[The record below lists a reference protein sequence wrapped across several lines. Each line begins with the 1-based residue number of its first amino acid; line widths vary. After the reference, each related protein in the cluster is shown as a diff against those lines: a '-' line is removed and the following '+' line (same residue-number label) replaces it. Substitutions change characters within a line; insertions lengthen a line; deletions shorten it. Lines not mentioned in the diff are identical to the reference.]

1 MSLIDTVEKDFKL
14 EKLRRPVVICG
25 EKIVSHD
32 RTVFNTLEITPLIP
46 VLEPSETT
54 YTNLINSTVCDLV
67 KKFDSLIYDS
77 QTMILGCNEK
87 MLLISVMEDYVF
99 FPRSFEQRE
108 YFTYINVVVNKV
120 AGMHE
125 DYVGIEDVMK
135 KLQLWLDTVL

>member
-32 RTVFNTLEITPLIP
+32 RAVFNTLEMVPLMP

-54 YTNLINSTVCDLV
+54 YTNLINSEISDLV
-67 KKFDSLIYDS
+67 KKFDSLVYDS
-77 QTMILGCNEK
+77 ETMILGCNEK

-135 KLQLWLDTVL
+135 KLHTWLDTVL

>member
-1 MSLIDTVEKDFKL
+1 M
-14 EKLRRPVVICG
+14 
-25 EKIVSHD
+25 
-32 RTVFNTLEITPLIP
+32 P

-54 YTNLINSTVCDLV
+54 YTNLINSEISDLV
-67 KKFDSLIYDS
+67 KKFDSLVYDS
-77 QTMILGCNEK
+77 ETMILGCNEK
-87 MLLISVMEDYVF
+87 MLLISVMENYVF